1 MDLRVEDVM
10 IKKVHTIDS
19 GFSTR
24 YAARMMD
31 YLRVSSLVVVSE
43 GRVVGIVTE
52 RDLVSSIV
60 AKACDPEKILV
71 KDVMSSPVI
80 TTRPNSQL
88 EGAIRY
94 MLSNGIKKLP
104 VLAGEGDLE
113 LVGILSLTDVA
124 RLHPLIYARLLEY
137 QNVAQP
143 DFNERVQQYV
153 Q

>member
-1 MDLRVEDVM
+1 M

-31 YLRVSSLVVVSE
+31 YLRVSSLVVISE
-43 GRVVGIVTE
+43 GKVVGIVTE
-52 RDLVSSIV
+52 RDLVSNIV
-60 AKACDPEKILV
+60 AKACNPEKILV

-94 MLSNGIKKLP
+94 MLINGIKKLP
-104 VLAGEGDLE
+104 VLAGENDQE

-124 RLHPLIYARLLEY
+124 RLHPMIYARLLEY
-137 QNVAQP
+137 QDDAQP
-143 DFNERVQQYV
+143 QVSERARQYI